1 MPPTEALNMIIVK
14 NKLLDTTAYGLIKS
28 KSNASLAGAK
38 PRQWPINGVDDASPR
53 PHWVNGERKV
63 LRIDKRGASPSH
75 SRKWESFWQLQSLF
89 FAPFNSSFLHKR
101 EKLNTCFPIPIPISI
116 FISMNRHNQVVIKVN
131 TQAQTLTHLYLCIC
145 ASLCT
150 KYLSILK
157 YALTCMWR
165 ARAAFRCACDL
176 SCGCGEPSGLTMVDV
191 EPPIPV
197 S

>member
-1 MPPTEALNMIIVK
+1 MILILWVYGHKKALETVLKRSSLYRTHNATHRGFKYDYRKTNCLTPQLMAWLKANQTLHWLAPTH
-14 NKLLDTTAYGLIKS
+14 
-28 KSNASLAGAK
+28 
-38 PRQWPINGVDDASPR
+38 RQWPINGVDDASPR

-101 EKLNTCFPIPIPISI
+101 REKLNTCFPIHIPISI

-131 TQAQTLTHLYLCIC
+131 TQAQTLTHLYLRISVSAHLC
-145 ASLCT
+145 AQ
-150 KYLSILK
+150 SIL
-157 YALTCMWR
+157 
-165 ARAAFRCACDL
+165 
-176 SCGCGEPSGLTMVDV
+176 
-191 EPPIPV
+191 V

>member
-1 MPPTEALNMIIVK
+1 MAWLKANQTLHWLAPTH
-14 NKLLDTTAYGLIKS
+14 
-28 KSNASLAGAK
+28 
-38 PRQWPINGVDDASPR
+38 RQWPINGVDDASPR

-63 LRIDKRGASPSH
+63 LWIDKRGASPSH

-89 FAPFNSSFLHKR
+89 FAPFNSSFLHKRR

-131 TQAQTLTHLYLCIC
+131 TQAQTLTHLYLRICVSLCIC

-176 SCGCGEPSGLTMVDV
+176 NCGCGEPSGLTMVDV

>member
-38 PRQWPINGVDDASPR
+38 PRQLPINGVDDASPR

-101 EKLNTCFPIPIPISI
+101 REKLNTCFPIHIPISI

-131 TQAQTLTHLYLCIC
+131 TQAQTLTHSFVSLYLRIFVSAHLC
-145 ASLCT
+145 AQ
-150 KYLSILK
+150 SIL
-157 YALTCMWR
+157 
-165 ARAAFRCACDL
+165 
-176 SCGCGEPSGLTMVDV
+176 
-191 EPPIPV
+191 V